1 MNQLFQT
8 PKKRI
13 TSLWFLSIF
22 AVFLLSCILTAG
34 ASETPAAGIEAGI
47 YYIGSSISPYLFLG
61 NTEII
66 LPKKETA
73 SPRQSVVQP
82 MNETAAPENETT
94 AGAAPETAELETV
107 SEADVRKSLGLAVP
121 GIITASVQLEYDA
134 DGYAVLSL
142 PENGT
147 VLGIE
152 SAPADGLAVIQLSVE
167 QAPKPAAEL
176 VAEPAS
182 ESDPTPAPEPDPEAA
197 DPSPIVQQPSAPD
210 DSKRWILEPAGDNAF
225 LLRSAAD
232 PSYVITAAL
241 SEGSEP
247 VSIVLRKENGGD
259 TQRFYFSSEEPHL
272 EPQVPTNTSFLTSG
286 LDETMVLSIGNGI
299 YNDTRNI
306 YIYTLDNGDGQFF
319 KISYDDYGLAFI
331 HHNSSNKV
339 LTVRN
344 GSAVSN
350 QEVGQCEKDWS
361 NTQRWIIEPS
371 ENGGFYIRSALNV
384 NMVLDVVTGKVE
396 NSSPVQLYPFE
407 GDSSQ
412 EWFFSDVPH
421 MYLRDQAYMD
431 YLANQYSSATDYLIM
446 VDNVSNHVGVYV
458 RGAYGWENLFYW
470 YCVTGKYSTPT
481 VRGEFTVFSKQYS
494 FDGNMDS
501 PEWYTCYYAT
511 EWYPSYFFHS
521 IIYYRGTWDVLDA
534 SMGYNASHGCV
545 RLNTDN
551 ALWIYENIPY
561 GTKVVSY

>member
-1 MNQLFQT
+1 MNQLLQNR
-8 PKKRI
+8 KKRI
-13 TSLWFLSIF
+13 AILWFLSIF
-22 AVFLLSCILTAG
+22 AVFLLSCILATG
-34 ASETPAAGIEAGI
+34 AFETLAAESSDPANPIVTNRQSGESNVPAAGIEAGT

-61 NTEII
+61 NTEIV

-73 SPRQSVVQP
+73 SPRRSVVQP
-82 MNETAAPENETT
+82 RNKTAVEATPENETAAEAT
-94 AGAAPETAELETV
+94 PETVPE
-107 SEADVRKSLGLAVP
+107 SDIRKSLGLAVP
-121 GIITASVQLEYDA
+121 GIITASIQLEYDL

-152 SAPADGLAVIQLSVE
+152 SAPADGLAVIQL
-167 QAPKPAAEL
+167 P
-176 VAEPAS
+176 AEPAPQS
-182 ESDPTPAPEPDPEAA
+182 PA
-197 DPSPIVQQPSAPD
+197 APD
-210 DSKRWILEPAGDNAF
+210 DSKRWILESAGDDAF

-259 TQRFYFSSEEPHL
+259 TQQFYFSSEEPRL

-306 YIYTLDNGDGQFF
+306 YIYALDNGDGQFF

-344 GSAVSN
+344 GSAVSY

-384 NMVLDVVTGKVE
+384 NMVLDVVTGEVE

-431 YLANQYSSATDYLIM
+431 YLANQYGSATDYLIM

-481 VRGEFTVFSKQYS
+481 VHGEFTVFSKQYS

-521 IIYYRGTWDVLDA
+521 IIYYQGTWDVLDA

>member
-1 MNQLFQT
+1 MTLKTMNQLFQNQ
-8 PKKRI
+8 KKRK
-13 TSLWFLSIF
+13 TSLRFLSTF
-22 AVFLLSCILTAG
+22 AVFLLTCLLTAG
-34 ASETPAAGIEAGI
+34 ASGALAAESTEPANPLVVNRRSSESSLPEAGIEAGT

-61 NTEII
+61 NTEIV
-66 LPKKETA
+66 LPKKETL
-73 SPRQSVVQP
+73 SSRKSVIQPRSEAV
-82 MNETAAPENETT
+82 PENETT
-94 AGAAPETAELETV
+94 VGAVPETAEPETV
-107 SEADVRKSLGLAVP
+107 SEADIRKSLGLAVP
-121 GIITASVQLEYDA
+121 GIITASIQLEYDA
-134 DGYAVLSL
+134 DGYAVISL
-142 PENGT
+142 PENGA

-152 SAPADGLAVIQLSVE
+152 SAPADGVAVIQIPQS
-167 QAPKPAAEL
+167 PA
-176 VAEPAS
+176 V
-182 ESDPTPAPEPDPEAA
+182 
-197 DPSPIVQQPSAPD
+197 PD
-210 DSKRWILEPAGDNAF
+210 DSKRWILEPAGDDAF

-247 VSIVLRKENGGD
+247 ESIVLRKENGGD
-259 TQRFYFSSEEPHL
+259 MQRFYFSSEEPRL
-272 EPQVPTNTSFLTSG
+272 ERLASENTSFLTSG

-306 YIYTLDNGDGQFF
+306 YIYVLDNGDGQFF
-319 KISYDDYGLAFI
+319 KVSYDDYGLAFI

-344 GSAVSN
+344 GSAVSY

-384 NMVLDVVTGKVE
+384 NMVLDVVTGEVE

-421 MYLRDQAYMD
+421 MYLRDKEYMT
-431 YLANQYSSATDYLIM
+431 YLANQYGSSTDYLIM

-458 RGAYGWENLFYW
+458 RGAYGWENLYYW

-481 VRGEFTVFSKQYS
+481 VRGEYTVFNKKYS

-521 IIYYRGTWDVLDA
+521 IIYYQGTWDVLDA